1 MGKAIGIDLGTT
13 NSVVAFKDVSVRVVQ
28 IGPNHEDLCR
38 SCVAVNARNGQVV
51 IGNEAYNGWK
61 RYAPNIVVSAK
72 RLMGGAIKDE
82 NVQKMKADSRTYP
95 YGITKLNGGTE
106 DSVAIVLNG
115 RQYTPEQISAMILK
129 YLKEEASKSQGEIT
143 HAVITVPAYFNEN
156 QKTATKTAAE
166 MAGLHVQQLLA
177 EPTAAAIS
185 YGFDQLKEGEAKNLL
200 IYDFGGG
207 TFDLSILAA
216 TADANGTQFVEMG
229 AGGDC
234 WLGGDDIDRMLS
246 NYVCKQIEKE
256 NNIDLEEL
264 LDNKTEREQKAF
276 YAGLKLEVE
285 KAKKALGNVNIASI
299 PIGEFLEDED
309 GEPIDDIDITRDA
322 FEAMIRPIIQRTI
335 DLIEDLM
342 QKTSM
347 TMDLIDNILL
357 VGGSSCIPLVK
368 TMLVDK
374 YGKEKVKLSEK
385 PMLAIAE
392 GAAILSQRLP
402 IEDNGVEI
410 PDWGEEGA
418 DPLASTGGV
427 VFTTKHR
434 YFIKVLDNSGKS
446 KMEKI
451 FDSQEPMPCQSNRK
465 FSTTVDNQKVVQVEL
480 FNDDT
485 GDTYKRIS
493 LAFFTIKED
502 LPANSD
508 LNFTFSIDVNE
519 TMEAGVKVVSTGKN
533 HDLVLSRGKNDE
545 SCLSSIAF
553 NFDEVIGN
561 SSISTNKKAVFI
573 NRVQDIIDEIENNK
587 LSPTDGKWGEF
598 ESRVEEA
605 ARTAKLGE
613 EQTGENNLGEVLAM
627 ILLSDFNMYLD
638 PGDRTKMRD
647 LLDKAKRAG
656 NSFER
661 QELYDKLFDIANN
674 YSLLLHV
681 KLFDIVAHSTSD
693 PIKAGRASAV
703 YEECQNALQMGDV
716 NAIRELIKDNTDL
729 MKSDDGTVITIG
741 TGTQIKNG

>member
-1 MGKAIGIDLGTT
+1 
-13 NSVVAFKDVSVRVVQ
+13 
-28 IGPNHEDLCR
+28 
-38 SCVAVNARNGQVV
+38 
-51 IGNEAYNGWK
+51 
-61 RYAPNIVVSAK
+61 
-72 RLMGGAIKDE
+72 
-82 NVQKMKADSRTYP
+82 
-95 YGITKLNGGTE
+95 
-106 DSVAIVLNG
+106 
-115 RQYTPEQISAMILK
+115 
-129 YLKEEASKSQGEIT
+129 
-143 HAVITVPAYFNEN
+143 
-156 QKTATKTAAE
+156 
-166 MAGLHVQQLLA
+166 
-177 EPTAAAIS
+177 
-185 YGFDQLKEGEAKNLL
+185 
-200 IYDFGGG
+200 
-207 TFDLSILAA
+207 
-216 TADANGTQFVEMG
+216 
-229 AGGDC
+229 
-234 WLGGDDIDRMLS
+234 
-246 NYVCKQIEKE
+246 
-256 NNIDLEEL
+256 
-264 LDNKTEREQKAF
+264 
-276 YAGLKLEVE
+276 
-285 KAKKALGNVNIASI
+285 
-299 PIGEFLEDED
+299 
-309 GEPIDDIDITRDA
+309 
-322 FEAMIRPIIQRTI
+322 
-335 DLIEDLM
+335 
-342 QKTSM
+342 
-347 TMDLIDNILL
+347 
-357 VGGSSCIPLVK
+357 
-368 TMLVDK
+368 
-374 YGKEKVKLSEK
+374 
-385 PMLAIAE
+385 
-392 GAAILSQRLP
+392 
-402 IEDNGVEI
+402 
-410 PDWGEEGA
+410 
-418 DPLASTGGV
+418 
-427 VFTTKHR
+427 
-434 YFIKVLDNSGKS
+434 
-446 KMEKI
+446 
-451 FDSQEPMPCQSNRK
+451 MPCQSNRK

-573 NRVQDIIDEIENNK
+573 NRVQDIIDEIEKNK
-587 LSPTDGKWGEF
+587 LSPTDGKWGEL

-627 ILLSDFNMYLD
+627 ILLSEFNMYLD

-647 LLDKAKRAG
+647 LLDKAKKAG
-656 NSFER
+656 TSFER